1 MPRKRKGQ
9 AGEITFKD
17 PYKGHEMIVRM
28 VPIDRL
34 EVIRHQRKPSTYHV
48 KHLVNSIERI
58 GFLVPLI
65 VVNHPEDKDKLLIID
80 GQHRFLAAQELGI
93 KELPVIVVPD
103 KLAQLMMNFNIEK
116 ELNIRE
122 KAYVAIA
129 VYRGYL
135 EEKPEMLESDPEIV
149 DSIEQAYYVT
159 LGVGYEKAEKLSG
172 SAFEPILKKCDFF
185 LDVKLPEAFEIREKR
200 AEKVLIANG
209 LVRDIAQKIKEMGR
223 WHPYL
228 YAQIISWANPYKRKR
243 LPTEFDELFDEII
256 NNLQQASENP
266 QIILS
271 ATLEEEEFSL

>member
-1 MPRKRKGQ
+1 MAGRKK
-9 AGEITFKD
+9 AKEVAFKD
-17 PYKGHEMIVRM
+17 PYKGHEMVMKM
-28 VPIDRL
+28 VPIEKL
-34 EVIRHQRKPSTYHV
+34 EVIRHQRKPSAYHV

-58 GFLVPLI
+58 GFLVPI
-65 VVNHPEDKDKLLIID
+65 TVVEHPEDKDKFLIID

-93 KELPVIVVPD
+93 KELPVIVVPQ

-159 LGVGYEKAEKLSG
+159 LGVAYEKAEKLSG
-172 SAFEPILKKCDFF
+172 SAFESILKKCDFF
-185 LDVKLPEAFEIREKR
+185 LDLKLPEALEVREKR
-200 AEKVLIANG
+200 AEKVLVANG
-209 LVRDIAQKIKEMGR
+209 LVRDIAQKIKEMGK

-243 LPTEFDELFDEII
+243 LPTEFDDLFDEII
-256 NNLQQASENP
+256 QNLQKASEDP
-266 QIILS
+266 QMVLS
-271 ATLEEEEFSL
+271 AAFEEEEFSL